1 MGMKIKINPL
11 DERSIDNAIEMIDMY
26 THRIE
31 SKKQELI
38 TKLGEIGLSV
48 LELRFSNFYY
58 AGENDIKVHIDVE
71 GYDKVVITAQG
82 KALCFIEFGTGVLFT
97 RDQNP
102 YTKDFGFER
111 GTYGKGKGSNP
122 KGWTYYGEQGTAG
135 EAVPGKPG
143 VYRTYGNSS
152 ANAFPEAVERMLS
165 MILVIAKEVF
175 R

>member
-1 MGMKIKINPL
+1 MKIKINPL

-71 GYDKVVITAQG
+71 GSD
-82 KALCFIEFGTGVLFT
+82 L
-97 RDQNP
+97 
-102 YTKDFGFER
+102 
-111 GTYGKGKGSNP
+111 
-122 KGWTYYGEQGTAG
+122 
-135 EAVPGKPG
+135 
-143 VYRTYGNSS
+143 
-152 ANAFPEAVERMLS
+152 
-165 MILVIAKEVF
+165 
-175 R
+175 